1 MSETQKISKD
11 VSGKPPKLNSTQSSK
26 AEIKAREDE
35 HNQKYLSN
43 KFSKNFDRIADL
55 ILQDDT
61 ADNEMM
67 YHAGRDDK
75 MDRTF
80 D

>member
-1 MSETQKISKD
+1 MKWTAFPFHQ
-11 VSGKPPKLNSTQSSK
+11 LQLLL
-26 AEIKAREDE
+26 A
-35 HNQKYLSN
+35 
-43 KFSKNFDRIADL
+43 ADL